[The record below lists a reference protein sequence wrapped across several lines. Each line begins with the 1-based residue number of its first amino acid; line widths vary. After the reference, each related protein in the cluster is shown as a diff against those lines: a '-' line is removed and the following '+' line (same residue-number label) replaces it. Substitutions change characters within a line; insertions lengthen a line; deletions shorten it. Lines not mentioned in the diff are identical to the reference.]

1 MRQVW
6 ENLTDDWQIFLSEP
20 AVQDEE
26 GAEEPALQ
34 DEEWAEEQA
43 QPFQNEDPAQPE
55 GDEEQAEN
63 SE

>member
-26 GAEEPALQ
+26 GAEE
-34 DEEWAEEQA
+34 QA
-43 QPFQNEDPAQPE
+43 QPVQDEVPAQPDE
-55 GDEEQAEN
+55 DEEQAEN
-63 SE
+63 SEW

>member
-6 ENLTDDWQIFLSEP
+6 ENLIDNWQIFLSEP

-26 GAEEPALQ
+26 E
-34 DEEWAEEQA
+34 AEEQA
-43 QPFQNEDPAQPE
+43 QPVQ
-55 GDEEQAEN
+55 DEEQVQPEEDEEQTDN